1 MSLFSGVPERYIKWC
16 NLYNI
21 NNNYR
26 TGSESARNRDPE
38 KYEGTVFYRTFVLL
52 ISFCNSG
59 PDCNPIL
66 DILSIPIYS
75 YLSISI
81 YIYLYPSK
89 SIYLSIYLCLYLY
102 LYLCLYLYLSI
113 SIYIYLYL
121 SISIYIYLYL
131 SKSIYIYLYL
141 SISIYIYLYLSISI
155 YIYLYLSISIYIYLY
170 LSISIYIYLYL
181 SISISI
187 SNLSIYLSIYLCVY
201 SFGRDTYLTHRLAS
215 LYPKLIV
222 KPRGSRAHHV
232 PFLAKLF
239 HYAELYSIEFWSK
252 NKTAGYTQ
260 KIPKGL
266 KH

>member
-89 SIYLSIYLCLYLY
+89 SIYLSMFISISM
-102 LYLCLYLYLSI
+102 SI

-170 LSISIYIYLYL
+170 LSL
-181 SISISI
+181 SISISISISISNLSI